1 MPGQVVRGDVVKVNF
16 DPAIGSEPSKARP
29 CVVIQNDVGN
39 KFSSVFV
46 VAAITDVEHVPK
58 RYPVD
63 VYVKKGEGGLEKDS
77 VVQCNLLRCVS
88 EKRLISKYGHFS
100 LAIMQEV
107 DQALRISLALG

>member
-16 DPAIGSEPSKARP
+16 DPAIGSEPNKARP

-39 KFSSVFV
+39 KFSSVFI
-46 VAAITDVEHVPK
+46 VAAITGVENVPK

-63 VYVKKGEGGLEKDS
+63 VYVKQGEGGLEKDS

-88 EKRLISKYGHFS
+88 ES
-100 LAIMQEV
+100 A
-107 DQALRISLALG
+107 